1 MIDMIGSDKPDF
13 QVALLWSDDQNISEL
28 YNIDFPRVRDT
39 YFPCGSMRMQRLQDQ
54 CGKPQNWPGSPV
66 PGRRRFTMWSNVE
79 ILDMEKHN
87 GTNVERM
94 ETNAPIFSNLK
105 RSVRTEF
112 HIRELAA

>member
-13 QVALLWSDDQNISEL
+13 QVALLSDDQNISEL
-28 YNIDFPRVRDT
+28 YNIYNIDFPRVRDT
-39 YFPCGSMRMQRLQDQ
+39 YFPCRSMRTVQCLQDQ

-66 PGRRRFTMWSNVE
+66 PN
-79 ILDMEKHN
+79 MEKHN

-105 RSVRTEF
+105 RSVTTEF